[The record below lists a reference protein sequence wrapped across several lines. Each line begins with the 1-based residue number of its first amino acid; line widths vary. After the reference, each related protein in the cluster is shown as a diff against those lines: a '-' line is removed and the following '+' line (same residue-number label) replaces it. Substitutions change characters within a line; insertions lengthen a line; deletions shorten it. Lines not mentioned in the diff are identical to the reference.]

1 MSNTQKVALNG
12 ALAAL
17 AMILSYVEMQIPAFF
32 AVPGVKLGLTNIV
45 VLVALYVLG
54 EKNAFFINI
63 VRIVVVSI
71 LFGNIMGFAFSIAGG
86 MLSTL
91 VMILL
96 KKTSRFS
103 VTGVSVA
110 GGITHNVGQII
121 VAMIL
126 LNTKAIIWYLPV
138 LWISGIIS
146 GAVIGIVGALVCSR
160 IVIKE

>member
-1 MSNTQKVALNG
+1 MSKTQKIALNG

-54 EKNAFFINI
+54 EKNAFFINV
-63 VRIVVVSI
+63 VRIVAVSM

-103 VTGVSVA
+103 VAGVSVA
-110 GGITHNVGQII
+110 GGISHNVGQII

-138 LWISGIIS
+138 LWISGIVS
-146 GAVIGIVGALVCSR
+146 GAIIGIVGALVCSR